1 MFVQAENTR
10 SWLVAVDGRIKLV
23 LLALALGMNLV
34 AGGVRVPFGLTML
47 AAGLILYAGV
57 RPTILLKRM
66 VVPVLL
72 SLVALFSQ
80 VLWVRSGVVCLDL
93 PVFSWHWTIYADGLQ
108 RGLELALRILGGV
121 SALLGFSL
129 TTPLP
134 ELMRA
139 ARFFRCPALLVEL
152 TMIIYRYL
160 FLLLEEGQRIRN
172 AQLARLGYAS
182 FRSGLTSSGILGGM
196 LLLRT
201 YDRAERNMVA
211 MRSRGYQ
218 GVLPGAAH
226 VAMSARDWL
235 VFVGGSTLLL
245 SLYLVR

>member
-1 MFVQAENTR
+1 MFVLVENNR
-10 SWLVAVDGRIKLV
+10 SCLVKVDGRIKLV
-23 LLALALGMNLV
+23 LLLLALGINLV
-34 AGGVRVPFGLTML
+34 AGGLRAPFGLTLL
-47 AAGLILYAGV
+47 AAGLVLYAGV
-57 RPTILLKRM
+57 RPALLLKRL
-66 VVPVLL
+66 VVPALL
-72 SLVALFSQ
+72 AAVALFSQ
-80 VLWVRSGVVCLDL
+80 LLWLRSGAVYLDL
-93 PVFSWHWTIYADGLQ
+93 PIFSWHWTLYADGLQ

-121 SALLGFSL
+121 SALLCFSL

-139 ARFFRCPALLVEL
+139 ARFFRCPVLLVEL

-172 AQLARLGYAS
+172 AQKARLGYAG
-182 FRSGLTSSGILGGM
+182 FRSGLASSSILGGM

-218 GVLPGAAH
+218 GVLPGATA
-226 VAMSARDWL
+226 VAMSGRDYL
-235 VFVGGSTLLL
+235 TLAAGTILLL
-245 SLYLVR
+245 TLYLMR